1 MTNYTQNNILIKA
14 MRRFSTLLSFLII
27 LLISCNTQDSDL
39 KRNLKLAGTNRVEL
53 EKAIKH
59 YSKNKEDSLKLK
71 AVKFLIS
78 NMDIHYSYINNTWD
92 SFQVELD
99 SLFQLENTTDDLEAE
114 LSKLYD
120 KYGGNLFM
128 DFNYISDLKTIS
140 SDFLID
146 NVESAFINWDNQY
159 CNFLNFEDFC
169 EYILPYRRGNEPLSN
184 WRNIFNTNFIPD
196 IYSRLPN
203 GIDSASAIDFCDA
216 IKSYPYANLSLIA
229 GKLPDYNTQI
239 LSIMKIGNCRSYCS
253 QAILAARCLA
263 IPVCV
268 DFTPQWATRSL
279 GHEWNALIQHNKR
292 PLSFGIGD
300 DCELGEHIELI
311 PDRIAPKVYRETFSK
326 QKNSPYMIR
335 NKEEIPPSLTS
346 PNMKDVTDQYYD
358 CVDVSVNFD
367 FKAPNN
373 NKFAYLAVFDNA
385 NWIPVC
391 WAKLNGKQAIFKN
404 VNKNILC
411 LPGYYSNNKFIPAA
425 SPIIIDSIGNIQEI
439 KLSNT
444 KKQNVVLSRKYQNG
458 LVDGNCEEMIGGRFQ
473 VANKPD
479 FSDAVNIYEIIDK
492 PESSY
497 QIIRVSDEN
506 EYKYFRY
513 IARPNSLG
521 TIAELEVYEP
531 GSKNKLTGTIIG
543 TEQTLSNFVKENA
556 FDGDPLT
563 NFIRW
568 GSNEVWV
575 GLEFDNPKQI
585 DKIVFLPGNDDN
597 CIRDGE
603 LYEFFYWDNK
613 WLSLGKQYGNSDSYK
628 LEYEDVPA
636 NALFLLRNHTK
647 GVEER
652 IFTYENGKQIWW

>member
-1 MTNYTQNNILIKA
+1 MSNYTQNNILIKV
-14 MRRFSTLLSFLII
+14 MRRFSILLSLLAI
-27 LLISCNTQDSDL
+27 LLISCNTQDTDL
-39 KRNLKLAGTNRVEL
+39 KRNLKLAGTNRAEL

-78 NMDIHYSYINNTWD
+78 NMDIHYSYISNTWD

-120 KYGGNLFM
+120 KYGGSLFM
-128 DFNYISDLKTIS
+128 DLNYISDLKTIS

-146 NVESAFINWDNQY
+146 NVESAFIHWNNQY

-184 WRNIFNTNFIPD
+184 WRNIFNTNFIPG

-203 GIDSASAIDFCDA
+203 GLDSASAIDFCDA

-239 LSIMKIGNCRSYCS
+239 LSIMKIGNCHNYCS
-253 QAILAARCLA
+253 QAILAARCLG

-326 QKNSPYMIR
+326 QKNSLYMIR

-444 KKQNVVLSRKYQNG
+444 KKQNVVLSRKYQNR

-473 VANKPD
+473 LANKPD

-521 TIAELEVYEP
+521 TIAELEVYEL
-531 GSKNKLTGTIIG
+531 GSKSKLTGTIIG

-575 GLEFDNPKQI
+575 GLEFENPKQI

-597 CIRDGE
+597 CIRHGE

-613 WLSLGKQYGNSDSYK
+613 WISLGKQYGNSDTYK
-628 LEYEDVPA
+628 LEYKDAPA